1 LRRPLAWGRVGVQT
15 GEEEPRRMAIVGVV
29 GGQWGDEGKGKVIDL
44 LAQRADV
51 VIRSHGGNNAG
62 HTVVNEQGKF
72 ALHLVPAGI
81 FNPRTTCIIGPGVV
95 LDPAILLEELDNLQQ
110 RGVSISSLVVSNRA
124 HMVMP
129 YHLLFDRLQEE
140 QRGAAKIG
148 TTGRGIG
155 PAYSDKVAREG
166 LRVGDMLNLD
176 AFRVKLERALSSKN
190 AILTKV
196 YGQEGCNFDSLFDSF
211 AGFAARLRPF
221 VKETGPIIFEAA
233 REKKNILLEGAHGT
247 MLDADHGTYPYVTS
261 SSPTVA
267 GLCLGAGVGPTMLTD
282 AVGVFKAY
290 ATRVG
295 GGPMP
300 TELTDGMGDL
310 LRERGHEFG
319 TTTGRPRRCGWF
331 DAVAALHS
339 VQVNGFTSIAI
350 TKLDVLDAL
359 PEVQVCTA
367 YRLDGKEI
375 QFVPADPGDL
385 ARCEPVYETHT
396 GWMSPIT
403 ETRGLD
409 ELPPAAIRYLGR
421 LEELLGVRIDIISV
435 GADRSQVTVRRDLM

>member
-1 LRRPLAWGRVGVQT
+1 
-15 GEEEPRRMAIVGVV
+15 MAIVGVV

-44 LAQRADV
+44 LAQKASV

-81 FNPRTTCIIGPGVV
+81 FNPKTTCIIGPGVV
-95 LDPAILLEELDNLQQ
+95 LDPGILLEEIETLQG
-110 RGVSISSLVVSNRA
+110 RGVDTSNLLISPRA

-155 PAYSDKVAREG
+155 PAYADKVAREG
-166 LRVGDMLNLD
+166 LRVGDLLD
-176 AFRVKLERALSSKN
+176 LDRFRVKLERVLAVKN
-190 AILTKV
+190 AFLSCV
-196 YGQEGCNFDSLFDSF
+196 YNQQPYSVDAMFDAFT
-211 AGFAARLRPF
+211 GFAARLRPYLKDTEPVVF
-221 VKETGPIIFEAA
+221 DAVKGE
-233 REKKNILLEGAHGT
+233 RSVLLEGAHGT

-267 GLCLGAGVGPTMLTD
+267 GLCLGAGVGPSLLTD
-282 AVGVFKAY
+282 AVGVYKAY

-300 TELTDGMGDL
+300 TELKDDMGDHI
-310 LRERGHEFG
+310 RERGGEFG

-331 DAVAALHS
+331 DGVAALHAAR
-339 VQVNGFTSIAI
+339 VNGFTSLAI
-350 TKLDVLDAL
+350 TKLDVLDDL
-359 PEVQVCTA
+359 PEIKVCTV
-367 YRLDGKEI
+367 YRLDGRELDY
-375 QFVPADPGDL
+375 VPADPEDL
-385 ARCEPVYETHT
+385 DRCEPVYETLP
-396 GWMSPIT
+396 GWQVNIDGAREM
-403 ETRGLD
+403 D
-409 ELPPAAIRYLGR
+409 DLPDAAVRYLER
-421 LEELLGVRIDIISV
+421 LEQIVGVPIDVVGV
-435 GADRSQVTVRRDLM
+435 GARRDQVITSRELM

>member
-1 LRRPLAWGRVGVQT
+1 
-15 GEEEPRRMAIVGVV
+15 MAIVGVV

-44 LAQRADV
+44 LAQRAGM

-81 FNPRTTCIIGPGVV
+81 FNPSTTCVIGPGVV
-95 LDPAILLEELDNLQQ
+95 LDPAILLEEIDTLQQ
-110 RGVSISSLVVSNRA
+110 RGVNTSGLVISNRA

-129 YHLLFDRLQEE
+129 YHLLLDRLQEE
-140 QRGAAKIG
+140 QRGAARIG

-155 PAYSDKVAREG
+155 PAYADKVAREG
-166 LRVGDMLNLD
+166 LRAGDLLD
-176 AFRVKLERALSSKN
+176 LETFRVKLERALSVKN
-190 AILTKV
+190 ALLKGV
-196 YGQEGCNFDSLFDSF
+196 YDKTPYAFDVLFDAF
-211 AGFAARLRPF
+211 AGYADRLRPYL
-221 VKETGPIIFEAA
+221 KETGPIVFEAI
-233 REKKNILLEGAHGT
+233 RQNRNILLEGAHGT

-267 GLCLGAGVGPTMLTD
+267 GLCLGAGIGPTLLTD

-300 TELTDGMGDL
+300 TELKDATGESI
-310 LRERGHEFG
+310 RERGYEFG

-339 VQVNGFTSIAI
+339 VQVNGFTSLAI
-350 TKLDVLDAL
+350 TKLDVLDDL
-359 PEVQVCTA
+359 PEVKICTA
-367 YRLDGKEI
+367 YRLDDRLI
-375 QFVPADPGDL
+375 DFVPADPEEL
-385 ARCEPVYETHT
+385 ARCEPVYEAHP
-396 GWMSPIT
+396 GWLSTISQA
-403 ETRGLD
+403 RSLSD
-409 ELPPAAIRYLGR
+409 LPAAAARYVER
-421 LEELLGVRIDIISV
+421 LEGLLGVKADIISV
-435 GADRSQVTVRRDLM
+435 GASRTAVIMRRNLM

>member
-1 LRRPLAWGRVGVQT
+1 
-15 GEEEPRRMAIVGVV
+15 MAIVGVV

-44 LAQRADV
+44 LAQRAEV

-81 FNPRTTCIIGPGVV
+81 FNARTTCIIGPGVV
-95 LDPAILLEELDNLQQ
+95 LDPAILLEEIDTLQQ
-110 RGVSISSLVVSNRA
+110 RGVDTSGLVISNRA

-129 YHLLFDRLQEE
+129 YHLLLDRLQEE
-140 QRGAAKIG
+140 QRGAARIG

-155 PAYSDKVAREG
+155 PAYADKVAREG
-166 LRVGDMLNLD
+166 LRVSDLLD
-176 AFRVKLERALSSKN
+176 LERFRIKLERVLTAKN
-190 AILTKV
+190 AILTGV
-196 YGQEGCNFDSLFDSF
+196 YGQTPYGFDVLFDAF
-211 AGFAARLRPF
+211 ATYAGRLRPY

-233 REKKNILLEGAHGT
+233 RQKRNVLLEGAHGT

-267 GLCLGAGVGPTMLTD
+267 GLCLGAGIGPTLLTD

-300 TELTDGMGDL
+300 TELTDATGDL
-310 LRERGHEFG
+310 IRERGHEFG

-331 DAVAALHS
+331 DAVAARHA
-339 VQVNGFTSIAI
+339 VQVNGFTSLAV
-350 TKLDVLDAL
+350 TKLDVLDEL
-359 PEVQVCTA
+359 PEVQICTA
-367 YRLDGKEI
+367 YKLDGRI
-375 QFVPADPGDL
+375 IDFVPADPEDL
-385 ARCEPVYETHT
+385 ARCEPAYETHP
-396 GWMSPIT
+396 GWLSQISEARSP
-403 ETRGLD
+403 R
-409 ELPPAAIRYLGR
+409 ELPRDATRYLDR
-421 LEELLGVRIDIISV
+421 LEGLLGVKIDIISV
-435 GADRSQVTVRRDLM
+435 GAKRSEVIMRRDLM

>member
-1 LRRPLAWGRVGVQT
+1 
-15 GEEEPRRMAIVGVV
+15 MAIVGVV

-44 LAQRADV
+44 LAQKSSV

-95 LDPAILLEELDNLQQ
+95 LDPAILLEEIDTLKDRGIDVSNLL
-110 RGVSISSLVVSNRA
+110 ISSRA

-140 QRGAAKIG
+140 QRGAARIG

-155 PAYSDKVAREG
+155 PAYADKVAREG
-166 LRVGDMLNLD
+166 LRVGDLLD
-176 AFRVKLERALSSKN
+176 PATFRAKLERALAVKN
-190 AILTKV
+190 AFLTCV
-196 YGQEGCNFDSLFDSF
+196 YGQTPYSLDTLFDAFS
-211 AGFAARLRPF
+211 GYAARLRPYITETEPVLF
-221 VKETGPIIFEAA
+221 DAVKQRRGV
-233 REKKNILLEGAHGT
+233 LLEGAHGT

-267 GLCLGAGVGPTMLTD
+267 GLCLGAGLGPTLLTD
-282 AVGVFKAY
+282 AVGVYKAY

-300 TELTDGMGDL
+300 TELKDEMGDRI
-310 LRERGHEFG
+310 RERGGEFG

-331 DAVAALHS
+331 DAVAAMHAAR
-339 VQVNGFTSIAI
+339 VNGFTSVAV
-350 TKLDVLDAL
+350 TKLDVLDDL
-359 PEVQVCTA
+359 DELKVCYA
-367 YRLDGKEI
+367 YSLGGRQIDY
-375 QFVPADPGDL
+375 VPADPEDL
-385 ARCEPVYETHT
+385 ERCEPVYESLP
-396 GWMSPIT
+396 GWKKSVSDARSM
-403 ETRGLD
+403 D
-409 ELPPAAIRYLGR
+409 DLPEAAVGYLAR
-421 LEELLGVRIDIISV
+421 LEQLIGVPVDMVGV
-435 GADRSQVTVRRDLM
+435 GARRDQIIVCRELM